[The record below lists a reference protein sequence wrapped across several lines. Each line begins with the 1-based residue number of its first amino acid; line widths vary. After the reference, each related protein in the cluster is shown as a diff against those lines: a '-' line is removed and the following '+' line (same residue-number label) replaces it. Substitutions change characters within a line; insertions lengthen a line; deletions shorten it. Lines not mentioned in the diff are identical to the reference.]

1 MKDRIKDKDLQLS
14 KLEQER
20 NASQKAF
27 QKQLQEKDAAW
38 TEKLEN
44 FEQEK
49 QDQLRKLEERV
60 KK

>member
-1 MKDRIKDKDLQLS
+1 MKDKDLQLS

-20 NASQKAF
+20 NASFKAF

-38 TEKLEN
+38 TEKLDN

>member
-1 MKDRIKDKDLQLS
+1 MKDKDLQLS

-27 QKQLQEKDAAW
+27 QKQLQEKVAAW
-38 TEKLEN
+38 TEKLDN

>member
-1 MKDRIKDKDLQLS
+1 MKDKDLQLS

-38 TEKLEN
+38 TAKLDN

-49 QDQLRKLEERV
+49 QDQLRKLEEKV

>member
-1 MKDRIKDKDLQLS
+1 MKDKDLQLS

-27 QKQLQEKDAAW
+27 QKQLQEKVAAW
-38 TEKLEN
+38 TEKLDN

-49 QDQLRKLEERV
+49 QDKLRKLEERV

>member
-1 MKDRIKDKDLQLS
+1 MKDKDLQLS

-38 TEKLEN
+38 TEKLDN